1 MKLATISILENEN
14 MLNYLMIVILRK
26 TKLYDGIA
34 VFYALDM
41 INTWFDVFKKKNKKI
56 PTDFNY

>member
-1 MKLATISILENEN
+1 
-14 MLNYLMIVILRK
+14 MLNYLVIVLFHK
-26 TKLYDGIA
+26 TKLYDGIE

-41 INTWFDVFKKKNKKI
+41 VNLWFDAIKKKNKKI